1 MGVSHTGICINQLT
15 LKVGTTK
22 MIFPSLAASGLILAW
37 WSSRVDL
44 SDFITLVSTS
54 PPEGSPTPSI
64 PCMLTRCG
72 AETFACLTDRQCL
85 KALACLVPC
94 GSDQACTFH
103 CVSNYETDAFHD
115 LNRCNIQEQHC
126 IELASLPDGEHG
138 CEGDGE
144 LAGVAKLP
152 LATLAG
158 TWYIALGQNP
168 IYDCFPCQVFTF
180 GMDKAGNP
188 RVVMDY
194 QVERD
199 DGTIV
204 DKRVIELIEQKNDK
218 MEGALS

>member
-1 MGVSHTGICINQLT
+1 M
-15 LKVGTTK
+15 
-22 MIFPSLAASGLILAW
+22 
-37 WSSRVDL
+37 
-44 SDFITLVSTS
+44 
-54 PPEGSPTPSI
+54 
-64 PCMLTRCG
+64 
-72 AETFACLTDRQCL
+72 
-85 KALACLVPC
+85 
-94 GSDQACTFH
+94 
-103 CVSNYETDAFHD
+103 
-115 LNRCNIQEQHC
+115 QEQHC

-144 LAGVAKLP
+144 PAGVAKLP

-158 TWYIALGQNP
+158 TWYIVLGQNP
-168 IYDCFPCQVFTF
+168 IYDCFPCQVTICAFLLDNPFQVFTF

-218 MEGALS
+218 KEGALSLSGIQNGLMHEEEWRVVAMNKGQDMLVASYCGTMTSWTYHGLVVLARVGGVHQQMETWLDDLGLNSDELCKPKSEDCILKPIYD